1 MAVISPKALSWAPVV
16 QSELAAQ
23 SVPLPLSLVLSVIDV
38 ESNGFPGLINQKS
51 GAAGLMQV
59 MPFVVDD
66 FNKATGSSYGPSDMA
81 GDTANAAKR
90 QIRVG
95 VWILSQFWKSA
106 NRYLSKRFSSVPIDE
121 LAKIADLFYVAGP
134 GATRK
139 RLDQLDN
146 PVFSN
151 VESNFPK
158 WNALPHPKRV
168 FDRFYNSGESFD
180 LPAIQ
185 KWLTGDTSK
194 ILIEPEEGAAIG
206 IAVIAIAWWFIATRK
221 EGS

>member
-1 MAVISPKALSWAPVV
+1 MAVISKKALSWAPVV
-16 QSELAAQ
+16 QSELIAQ

-66 FNKATGSSYGPSDMA
+66 FNKETGAKYGPSDMA
-81 GDTANAAKR
+81 GDTQQAAEK

-95 VWILSQFWKSA
+95 VWILSKFWKSA

-139 RLDQLDN
+139 KLDKIDN
-146 PVFSN
+146 PVFSS
-151 VESNFPK
+151 VEQNFPK
-158 WNALPHPKRV
+158 WNALPHPRRV

-180 LPAIQ
+180 LPSIQ

-194 ILIEPEEGAAIG
+194 IVIEPEEGAAIG
-206 IAVIAIAWWFIATRK
+206 IAVIAIAWWFIASKK
-221 EGS
+221 EGD